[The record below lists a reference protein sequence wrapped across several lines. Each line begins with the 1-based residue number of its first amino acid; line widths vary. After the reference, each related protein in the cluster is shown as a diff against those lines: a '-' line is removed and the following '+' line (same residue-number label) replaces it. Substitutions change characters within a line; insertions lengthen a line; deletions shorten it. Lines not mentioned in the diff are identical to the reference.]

1 MEPSGSAG
9 EGGST
14 GERYRFGPVVVDAIA
29 HTLTRDG
36 APQAVEPK
44 AFAVL
49 LVLLRHAG
57 ELVARDDLLDAV
69 WGHRHVTPGV
79 LTRAIAQLRHVLED
93 DAHRPVYIQTQH
105 ALGYRFIG
113 ELAGSPL
120 PAGDD
125 ALPESATPP
134 APHEQGTGPPSAAA
148 TVPAASGV
156 QSDEEGA
163 PSTAR
168 DTAVPGGAAD
178 DGSPTAPAAP
188 LPAAA
193 PALLPPPS
201 PAGRRPRWPVR
212 ARWVV
217 GAAAVL
223 IAVLGV
229 LAWRTQAPPAR
240 PGDASIAVLPF
251 TSLSDDRDDSYFA
264 EGLAVEMHDALAG
277 VPGLK
282 VAARIASDPAAQ
294 GAPDIRALGRTLGV
308 ATVLD
313 ASVRRDGAR
322 VRINARL
329 SDTASGFTL
338 WSDTYERDAADV
350 FAVQSEIASEVVQSL
365 LGVLPGEGPALSA
378 RLAPTHDLDAYD
390 AYLKGLQQLRTGGDD
405 ARLVNAVGFFNQALA
420 ADAGFARAQAGICRA
435 EIARFEEARDT
446 PAFERARA
454 ACARAEQMD
463 PTLREVSLALGELHR
478 VRSEFAQAT
487 VQYTRALDD
496 LSLRPAAYIG
506 LARIQSAQGRN
517 VQALEFFEQARR
529 LRPGDGVIY
538 RELGYHQYLNG
549 DTAAAIE
556 SFRTAATLL
565 PDDAGVWSS
574 LGGLYLAGGDTANA
588 AEAFERSLR
597 IEPSYGAL
605 SNFGT
610 LRYGQG
616 AYAEAAD
623 LFRHAAELD
632 PGDYRIWGNVG
643 DALSANPVTAA
654 EAQAPYRRAA
664 QMAEAYVAINR
675 TDAQALALLAWY
687 RANLDETGSA
697 RERLAQA
704 EALATERGEVA
715 FLGAQ
720 TLAVIGDDAGARER
734 LLRARQAGIPQQRLR
749 ASPHLRR
756 LIGTGEAPGASG
768 GISTSTS
775 IHARADPGSPKR
787 SSTRRDA

>member
-1 MEPSGSAG
+1 M
-9 EGGST
+9 
-14 GERYRFGPVVVDAIA
+14 
-29 HTLTRDG
+29 
-36 APQAVEPK
+36 
-44 AFAVL
+44 
-49 LVLLRHAG
+49 
-57 ELVARDDLLDAV
+57 
-69 WGHRHVTPGV
+69 
-79 LTRAIAQLRHVLED
+79 
-93 DAHRPVYIQTQH
+93 
-105 ALGYRFIG
+105 
-113 ELAGSPL
+113 
-120 PAGDD
+120 
-125 ALPESATPP
+125 
-134 APHEQGTGPPSAAA
+134 
-148 TVPAASGV
+148 
-156 QSDEEGA
+156 
-163 PSTAR
+163 
-168 DTAVPGGAAD
+168 
-178 DGSPTAPAAP
+178 
-188 LPAAA
+188 
-193 PALLPPPS
+193 
-201 PAGRRPRWPVR
+201 
-212 ARWVV
+212 
-217 GAAAVL
+217 
-223 IAVLGV
+223 
-229 LAWRTQAPPAR
+229 
-240 PGDASIAVLPF
+240 
-251 TSLSDDRDDSYFA
+251 
-264 EGLAVEMHDALAG
+264 
-277 VPGLK
+277 
-282 VAARIASDPAAQ
+282 
-294 GAPDIRALGRTLGV
+294 
-308 ATVLD
+308 
-313 ASVRRDGAR
+313 
-322 VRINARL
+322 
-329 SDTASGFTL
+329 
-338 WSDTYERDAADV
+338 
-350 FAVQSEIASEVVQSL
+350 
-365 LGVLPGEGPALSA
+365 
-378 RLAPTHDLDAYD
+378 
-390 AYLKGLQQLRTGGDD
+390 
-405 ARLVNAVGFFNQALA
+405 
-420 ADAGFARAQAGICRA
+420 
-435 EIARFEEARDT
+435 
-446 PAFERARA
+446 
-454 ACARAEQMD
+454 
-463 PTLREVSLALGELHR
+463 
-478 VRSEFAQAT
+478 
-487 VQYTRALDD
+487 QYTRALDD

-720 TLAVIGDDAGARER
+720 TLGVIGDDAGARER

>member
-1 MEPSGSAG
+1 M
-9 EGGST
+9 
-14 GERYRFGPVVVDAIA
+14 
-29 HTLTRDG
+29 
-36 APQAVEPK
+36 
-44 AFAVL
+44 
-49 LVLLRHAG
+49 
-57 ELVARDDLLDAV
+57 
-69 WGHRHVTPGV
+69 
-79 LTRAIAQLRHVLED
+79 
-93 DAHRPVYIQTQH
+93 
-105 ALGYRFIG
+105 
-113 ELAGSPL
+113 
-120 PAGDD
+120 
-125 ALPESATPP
+125 
-134 APHEQGTGPPSAAA
+134 
-148 TVPAASGV
+148 
-156 QSDEEGA
+156 
-163 PSTAR
+163 
-168 DTAVPGGAAD
+168 
-178 DGSPTAPAAP
+178 
-188 LPAAA
+188 
-193 PALLPPPS
+193 
-201 PAGRRPRWPVR
+201 
-212 ARWVV
+212 
-217 GAAAVL
+217 
-223 IAVLGV
+223 
-229 LAWRTQAPPAR
+229 
-240 PGDASIAVLPF
+240 LPF
-251 TSLSDDRDDSYFA
+251 TSLSADRDDSYFA

-294 GAPDIRALGRTLGV
+294 GAPDIKALGRTLGV

-350 FAVQSEIASEVVQSL
+350 FAVQSEIANEVVQSL

-378 RLAPTHDLDAYD
+378 RLAPTRDLDAYD
-390 AYLKGLQQLRTGGDD
+390 AYLKGLQQLRDGGDD

-463 PTLREVSLALGELHR
+463 RTLREVSLALGDLHR

-565 PDDAGVWSS
+565 PDDAGVWNS

-643 DALSANPVTAA
+643 DALSADPVTAA
-654 EAQAPYRRAA
+654 EADAPYRRAA

-687 RANLDETGSA
+687 RANLAESGSA

-720 TLAVIGDDAGARER
+720 TLAVLGDDAGARER

-749 ASPHLRR
+749 ASPHLQR
-756 LIGTGEAPGASG
+756 LLGASGPGASG
-768 GISTSTS
+768 GITSS
-775 IHARADPGSPKR
+775 AIDARAGPGNPTR
-787 SSTRRDA
+787 SSTRRET

>member
-1 MEPSGSAG
+1 MEPSGPAG
-9 EGGST
+9 DGGST

-36 APQAVEPK
+36 QPLAVEPK

-57 ELVARDDLLDAV
+57 QLVARDHLLDAV

-79 LTRAIAQLRHVLED
+79 LTRAIAQLRHVLDD
-93 DAHRPVYIQTQH
+93 DAHRPAYIQTQH
-105 ALGYRFIG
+105 ALGYRFI
-113 ELAGSPL
+113 A
-120 PAGDD
+120 
-125 ALPESATPP
+125 ALDRST
-134 APHEQGTGPPSAAA
+134 AA
-148 TVPAASGV
+148 TVEPAPAVSDAQADASGEV
-156 QSDEEGA
+156 AARPGREAPDPGPGA
-163 PSTAR
+163 PLVDRAAGAGTAE
-168 DTAVPGGAAD
+168 V
-178 DGSPTAPAAP
+178 GSAGDPATDATVAPPTSPPPTPAPAPAP
-188 LPAAA
+188 PQ
-193 PALLPPPS
+193 
-201 PAGRRPRWPVR
+201 R
-212 ARWVV
+212 ARWPARVGWAA
-217 GAAAVL
+217 GAAALL
-223 IAVLGV
+223 IVVLGV
-229 LAWRTQAPPAR
+229 MAWRAQAPTAR
-240 PGDASIAVLPF
+240 PGEASIAVLPF

-282 VAARIASDPAAQ
+282 VAARVASDPTAE

-313 ASVRRDGAR
+313 ASVRREGAR

-338 WSDTYERDAADV
+338 WSDSYERDAADV

-365 LGVLPGEGPALSA
+365 LGVLPGDRPALSA
-378 RLAPTHDLDAYD
+378 RLAPTRNLDAYD
-390 AYLKGLQQLRTGGDD
+390 AYLKGLQQLGTGGDD

-454 ACARAEQMD
+454 ACARAQQMD
-463 PTLREVSLALGELHR
+463 PTLREVSLALGDLHR

-487 VQYTRALDD
+487 VHYTRALDD
-496 LSLRPAAYIG
+496 LSLRAAAYIG
-506 LARIQSAQGRN
+506 LARIQSAQGQNTR
-517 VQALEFFEQARR
+517 ALEFFEQARR

-556 SFRTAATLL
+556 SFRTAAALL
-565 PDDAGVWSS
+565 PGDAGVWNS
-574 LGGLYLAGGDTANA
+574 LGGLYLADGDTAHA
-588 AEAFERSLR
+588 ADAFERSLR

-632 PGDYRIWGNVG
+632 PDDYRIWGNIG
-643 DALSANPVTAA
+643 DALSANPETAA
-654 EAQAPYRRAA
+654 DAQAPYRRAA

-687 RANLDETGSA
+687 RANLDEAGSA

-720 TLAVIGDDAGARER
+720 TLAVMGDDAGARAR
-734 LLRARQAGIPQQRLR
+734 LLRARQAGIPPERLR
-749 ASPHLRR
+749 ASPHLQR
-756 LIGTGEAPGASG
+756 LMGTGQAPGASG
-768 GISTSTS
+768 GTATSIA
-775 IHARADPGSPKR
+775 IHARAAPGNPTRSP
-787 SSTRRDA
+787 TRRET